1 MSEIL
6 TSTMGVKMS
15 SYFSANTS
23 LSPVCSTVRSA
34 SCAINGRLIPYDEFI
49 PRLKNFCLS
58 LGFKNNFSMTPEN
71 LPIQKCHDPCCPAEN
86 FPGSAEQDAVIIL
99 STKVPYEPSWGVYGG
114 LPRPLI
120 HERTHCQTEG
130 TVSHFI
136 APYLLRY
143 QFAQNHVYLT
153 CKKAG
158 IYHVTLPA
166 DLVGGGTKNGGKN
179 LKIRLDKF
187 TDPDENGNFVPI
199 MAADSFVSF
208 PLSKQFLLYLHDNN
222 FSWKKGKVQRI
233 GALLTADLFAFKE
246 IAQSASGNSDG
257 GNGGTTSTFIKTLLP
272 AMNRIVTHANPQL
285 RAAVLHLKNEFTR
298 LVDEILNT
306 QGERKSANLLCIA
319 GLDIDVAPFK
329 GRGKR
334 YFVPWAAYCQRGG
347 RQDDDSRNRLQQDDL
362 FVALMAQ
369 GKTCYV

>member
-1 MSEIL
+1 MSL
-6 TSTMGVKMS
+6 
-15 SYFSANTS
+15 YFSANTS
-23 LSPVCSTVRSA
+23 LSPVCSPVRPA

-58 LGFKNNFSMTPEN
+58 LGFKKTFSITPEN
-71 LPIQKCHDPCCPAEN
+71 MSIQKSHDPCWPAEN
-86 FPGSAEQDAVIIL
+86 LPGSAEQDAVIIL

-120 HERTHCQTEG
+120 HERTHCRIEG

-136 APYLLRY
+136 APYLQQY
-143 QFAQNHVYLT
+143 QFAQNHIYLT

-166 DLVGGGTKNGGKN
+166 DLVGEGTKNGGKN

-187 TDPDENGNFVPI
+187 TDPDENGNFVPV

-208 PLSKQFLLYLHDNN
+208 PLSEQFLLYLHDNH

-233 GALLTADLFAFKE
+233 GVLLTAELFVFQE
-246 IAQSASGNSDG
+246 IAQFASGNDDSGDDAG
-257 GNGGTTSTFIKTLLP
+257 RSTFVKTLLP

-285 RAAVLHLKNEFTR
+285 RAALIHLKNEFTR

-306 QGERKSANLLCIA
+306 QGERDSANLLCIA

-347 RQDDDSRNRLQQDDL
+347 GQDDGSHNRLQQDDL

-369 GKTCYV
+369 EKQCYV

>member
-1 MSEIL
+1 
-6 TSTMGVKMS
+6 MS
-15 SYFSANTS
+15 SYLSAKMSPPPVFSPAK
-23 LSPVCSTVRSA
+23 PA

-58 LGFKNNFSMTPEN
+58 LGFKKSFAMTPEPASVHTSQDSCRPVDN
-71 LPIQKCHDPCCPAEN
+71 LP
-86 FPGSAEQDAVIIL
+86 GSVGQDAVVIL

-120 HERTHCQTEG
+120 HERSHCQTEG

-136 APYLLRY
+136 APYLLQY
-143 QFAQNHVYLT
+143 QFAQNHIYLT
-153 CKKAG
+153 CKEAG

-166 DLVGGGTKNGGKN
+166 NLIGESLKSDGKN

-187 TDPDENGNFVPI
+187 TDPDENGNFVPV

-208 PLSKQFLLYLHDNN
+208 PLSEQFLLYLRDTH

-233 GALLTADLFAFKE
+233 GAWLTADLFTFKE
-246 IAQSASGNSDG
+246 KSQSASGIGDSGSDG
-257 GNGGTTSTFIKTLLP
+257 SMNTFIKTLLP

-298 LVDEILNT
+298 LVEEILNT
-306 QGERKSANLLCIA
+306 EGERQPANLLCIA

-329 GRGKR
+329 GRGER
-334 YFVPWAAYCQRGG
+334 YFVPWAAFCQRGG
-347 RQDDDSRNRLQQDDL
+347 RQDDESRNRLQQDDL

-369 GKTCYV
+369 EKQCYV